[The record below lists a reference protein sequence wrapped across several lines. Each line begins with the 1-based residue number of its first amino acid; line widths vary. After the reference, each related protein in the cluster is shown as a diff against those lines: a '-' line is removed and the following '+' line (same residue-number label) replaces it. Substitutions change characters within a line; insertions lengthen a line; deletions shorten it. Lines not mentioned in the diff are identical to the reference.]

1 MKTKRF
7 LATLLCLLMLA
18 SCTQMNDA
26 EKKASAELKALQ
38 SSDSVGSEVI
48 NLRSSLSDEGKA
60 HFDGFLAK
68 LRDFD
73 FEITGTFDLDANR
86 KISNERRRVYRQ
98 NKTVYIHNL

>member
-1 MKTKRF
+1 MTDRKRLSVNLNIMGYIRAG
-7 LATLLCLLMLA
+7 LAVLLCLLMLA

-26 EKKASAELKALQ
+26 EKKVSAELKALQ

-73 FEITGTFDLDANR
+73 F
-86 KISNERRRVYRQ
+86 
-98 NKTVYIHNL
+98 